1 MRGGRHVCVCAA
13 TASGNR
19 SPTCCARG
27 GGARR
32 PARARAPSFPTKALA
47 HDQLA
52 SLSAFADAACPHLLA
67 AAFDGDTPMVD
78 RPQLRR
84 KCHAFLTN
92 PDILHSTVLR
102 KHREWADVLANL
114 KVIAVDECHAYRGVF
129 GSHVA
134 LVLRRL
140 RRLCA
145 RYGSHPTI
153 VCCSATIANPREHAS
168 ALTGVAA
175 ADLAV
180 VDAAARAGR
189 GPRALEPAAARAVGR
204 ARHDGLPPGGAARRH
219 SAVER

>member
-1 MRGGRHVCVCAA
+1 MRGGRHVCVCTA
-13 TASGNR
+13 TASGKSLAYVLPLVAAVR
-19 SPTCCARG
+19 AAP
-27 GGARR
+27 
-32 PARARAPSFPTKALA
+32 RARALLLFPTKALA

-102 KHREWADVLANL
+102 KHSEWADVLANL

-168 ALTGVAA
+168 ALTGVAS

-180 VDAAARAGR
+180 VDADGGAR
-189 GPRALEPAAARAVGR
+189 GPRSLAL
-204 ARHDGLPPGGAARRH
+204 
-219 SAVER
+219 